1 MSLHYIIVLIRLDSF
16 PPDYP
21 VSNID
26 RNSPIPIYH
35 QLKTLILDKVESGV
49 WRPGDCIPTE
59 QRLCQLFNI
68 SRSPVR
74 QALNELAR
82 EGLLIRRPGLGT
94 FVRDEASGTPALEA
108 SIPIMTSDPSWPRVL
123 DRVSNAWNGEHPRQ
137 RISFDVN
144 IVDHG
149 RFYNLLTTAVG
160 GGTAPNVAMV
170 DSVWVAGLSQ
180 SGFLYDLQTD
190 LGTQWDY
197 DGCLA
202 RLYPAFV
209 EANSIDGR
217 LYGLPLKADVSL
229 LWYRKDWFAQE
240 GLEPPR
246 DWNELLDVAG
256 HFLQP
261 QVRERYGLTYPLAF
275 PGGKA
280 AGESTVYNLMSFIW
294 SAGGEIID
302 PETGRVVLDSFG
314 TRRALQFL
322 RELVTQRGASPPD
335 VVSYRWDT
343 TPWLFASGQVA
354 MALGGSSQG
363 DIILETSGWEEG
375 EFAERVG
382 CAPTPAAPDG
392 GGGNQVSTV
401 GGTSYVILRQC
412 RQPELVMGVLQTAV
426 RPEVVGELYRSLLQS
441 SPCSSF
447 NAFFSPETDP
457 LRAQV
462 SAMIASG
469 RARPS
474 IPEYFRVSHQLQA
487 MFEAAVAGS
496 IPVDEITR
504 RTAEFV
510 SVISGRDLGA
520 PERE

>member
-1 MSLHYIIVLIRLDSF
+1 M
-16 PPDYP
+16 
-21 VSNID
+21 SNID

-35 QLKTLILDKVESGV
+35 QLKTLIREKVESGV

-74 QALNELAR
+74 QALNELAY

-94 FVRDEASGTPALEA
+94 FVSGEALETSPSDT
-108 SIPIMTSDPSWPRVL
+108 SIPIMTSDPSWPKVL
-123 DRVSNAWNGEHPRQ
+123 DRVSHAWNEEHSRQ
-137 RISFDVN
+137 RISFNVN

-149 RFYNLLTTAVG
+149 QFYNLLTTAVG
-160 GGTAPNVAMV
+160 SGTAPNVAMV
-170 DSVWVAGLSQ
+170 DSVWVAGLAR
-180 SGFLYDLQTD
+180 SGFLYDLRTD
-190 LGTQWDY
+190 LGAHWDY
-197 DGCLA
+197 EGCLA

-229 LWYRKDWFAQE
+229 LWYRKDWFVQE

-246 DWNELLDVAG
+246 DWNELLDVAD
-256 HFLQP
+256 HFLQS
-261 QVRERYGLTYPLAF
+261 QVQKRHGFTYPLAF

-280 AGESTVYNLMSFIW
+280 AGESTVYNLMSFVW

-302 PETGRVVLDSFG
+302 PETGKIVLDSFG
-314 TRRALQFL
+314 TRRALRFL
-322 RELVTQRGASPPD
+322 RELVTRQVVSASD
-335 VVSYRWDT
+335 VVNYRWGT
-343 TPWLFASGQVA
+343 TPRLFASGQVA
-354 MALGGSSQG
+354 MALGGSYQS
-363 DIILETSGWEEG
+363 DIILEASGWKEG

-382 CAPTPAAPDG
+382 YVPTPAAPNG
-392 GGGNQVSTV
+392 GLDNQVSTV

-412 RQPELVMGVLQTAV
+412 RQPELVMDVLQTAV
-426 RPEVVGELYRSLLQS
+426 RPEVVGELYRSMLQN

-447 NAFFSPETDP
+447 NAFFGPEIDP
-457 LRAQV
+457 LLTQI
-462 SAMIASG
+462 SDMIASG

-474 IPEYFRVSHQLQA
+474 IPEYFKVSHQLQA
-487 MFEAAVAGS
+487 MFEAAISGS
-496 IPVDEITR
+496 SPVDEITR

-510 SVISGRDLGA
+510 SVISGRDLGT

>member
-1 MSLHYIIVLIRLDSF
+1 M
-16 PPDYP
+16 
-21 VSNID
+21 SNID

-35 QLKTLILDKVESGV
+35 QLKTLIREKVESGV
-49 WRPGDCIPTE
+49 WRPGDSIPTE
-59 QRLCQLFNI
+59 QRLCQLFGI

-74 QALNELAR
+74 QALNELAY
-82 EGLLIRRPGLGT
+82 EGLLVRRPGLGT
-94 FVRDEASGTPALEA
+94 FVRDETRGTSALET
-108 SIPIMTSDPSWPRVL
+108 SIPIMTSDPAWPRVL
-123 DRVSNAWNGEHPRQ
+123 DRVSDAWNGEHPRQ

-149 RFYNLLTTAVG
+149 QFYNLLTTAVG

-170 DSVWVAGLSQ
+170 DSVWVAGLAQ
-180 SGFLYDLQTD
+180 SGFLYDLQAD

-197 DGCLA
+197 EECLA

-209 EANSIDGR
+209 EANSVDGR
-217 LYGLPLKADVSL
+217 LYALPLKADVSL

-240 GLEPPR
+240 GLGPPGN
-246 DWNELLDVAG
+246 WNELLDVTAY
-256 HFLQP
+256 FLRP

-280 AGESTVYNLMSFIW
+280 AGESTVYNLMSFVW

-302 PETGRVVLDSFG
+302 PGTGKVVLDSAE

-322 RELVTQRGASPPD
+322 RELVTQRGASSPD
-335 VVSYRWDT
+335 IVNYRWDT

-354 MALGGSSQG
+354 MALGGSYQG
-363 DIILETSGWEEG
+363 ELILETSGWDEG
-375 EFAERVG
+375 EFAERVE

-392 GGGNQVSTV
+392 GAGNQVSTV

-412 RQPELVMGVLQTAV
+412 RQPELVMDVLQTAV
-426 RPEVVGELYRSLLQS
+426 SHEVVGELYRSMLQS
-441 SPCSSF
+441 SPSSSF
-447 NAFFSPETDP
+447 NAFFNPDTDP
-457 LRAQV
+457 LLARI

-474 IPEYFRVSHQLQA
+474 IPEYFRVSYQLQA
-487 MFEAAVAGS
+487 MFEAAISGS
-496 IPVDEITR
+496 TPVDEITR

-510 SVISGRDLGA
+510 CVISGRDLGR